1 MWLTLKDIVC
11 RSNFQTQSQESVKLT
26 NNLIETDGLKG
37 V

>member
-1 MWLTLKDIVC
+1 MWLTLKDFVC
-11 RSNFQTQSQESVKLT
+11 RSNFQTQNQESVKLT